1 MISFVYV
8 VCVYVFVHIHHD
20 MYVEVIEEPMV
31 LFLAFPL
38 VWDRSRALV
47 YIRLGTMPEFM
58 HFSVSASHFAEVA
71 SGV

>member
-38 VWDRSRALV
+38 V
-47 YIRLGTMPEFM
+47 
-58 HFSVSASHFAEVA
+58 
-71 SGV
+71 